1 VFVNCGWVLGYAI
14 VPGLAFLLKNFRYM
28 QLCSV
33 IIMTFMMT
41 WFYFL
46 YESPRWQ
53 LINGQIERAEITIR
67 KALKQNGKSDKKLKE
82 QLFEL
87 TAHLQRVITF
97 FEFVSIFN
105 TNIRNSIELC
115 TK

>member
-1 VFVNCGWVLGYAI
+1 
-14 VPGLAFLLKNFRYM
+14 M

-33 IIMTFMMT
+33 IIMTFMMI

-53 LINGQIERAEITIR
+53 LTNGQMDRAEITFK
-67 KALKQNGKSDKKLKE
+67 KALKQNGKSDKNFKK

-87 TAHLQRVITF
+87 AEHLQRVITF
-97 FEFVSIFN
+97 
-105 TNIRNSIELC
+105 
-115 TK
+115 